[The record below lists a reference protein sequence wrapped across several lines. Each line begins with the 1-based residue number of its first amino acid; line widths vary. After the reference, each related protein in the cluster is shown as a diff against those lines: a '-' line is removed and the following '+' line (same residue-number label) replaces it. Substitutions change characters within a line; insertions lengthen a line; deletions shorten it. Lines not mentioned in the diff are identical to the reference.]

1 MLDCHFNVFLRRAE
15 QKREE
20 QEEVGDDDVRWRR
33 HQHSSREA
41 PTLILGERRRGMV
54 ASAKLRSTLLL
65 NYEDRHD
72 DDET

>member
-1 MLDCHFNVFLRRAE
+1 MGGE
-15 QKREE
+15 
-20 QEEVGDDDVRWRR
+20 GGRR

-41 PTLILGERRRGMV
+41 LALILGERRRGMV

-65 NYEDRHD
+65 NYEERGVRHD